1 MQFSSLSRIT
11 WSYIPF
17 RDANRW
23 RSLKKLTISFNLYTV
38 PWLFFLKWQMK
49 TEYVCAC
56 ASDPSPTISER
67 KRVRVRVKLIDNLN
81 EKKLKKQK
89 CVLQT
94 KNADCRVDRFSLHN
108 VHNGTYQ
115 HVAFVSPFCIS
126 FFPLYFSFDFHFKQ
140 SGFSISSHLLQ
151 FIFPQKWVTGQQRI
165 RFVSICSIKVPVE
178 HSAWPWFWYYQI
190 T

>member
-11 WSYIPF
+11 WSCVPF

-38 PWLFFLKWQMK
+38 PWFFFQMAN
-49 TEYVCAC
+49 ENGICVCAC
-56 ASDPSPTISER
+56 AWDLSPTISE
-67 KRVRVRVKLIDNLN
+67 RVKLIDNLN

-108 VHNGTYQ
+108 GTYQ

-126 FFPLYFSFDFHFKQ
+126 FFPFYFSFDFHFKQ

-151 FIFPQKWVTGQQRI
+151 FIFPQKWVTGQRI
-165 RFVSICSIKVPVE
+165 RFVSICSIKKPVE

>member
-1 MQFSSLSRIT
+1 MI
-11 WSYIPF
+11 
-17 RDANRW
+17 
-23 RSLKKLTISFNLYTV
+23 LYTFQRCESMAFV
-38 PWLFFLKWQMK
+38 KEIDNFIQSVHCTVAFFLKWQMK
-49 TEYVCAC
+49 TEYVCAW
-56 ASDPSPTISER
+56 DLSPTISE
-67 KRVRVRVKLIDNLN
+67 RVKLIDNLN

-94 KNADCRVDRFSLHN
+94 KNADCRVDRFSL
-108 VHNGTYQ
+108 HNGTYQ

-151 FIFPQKWVTGQQRI
+151 FIFPQKWVTGQRI
-165 RFVSICSIKVPVE
+165 RFVSICSIKEPVE